1 MLWVIFDDFSWSLSL
16 KNRFAKRS
24 CYSRC
29 VAVAALAELELDE
42 FTCADCHQVIN
53 ANKLRYPDID
63 WLCLDAWCPVDN
75 VFLKLKA
82 WQLLETGWNGMKQSE
97 THIIIFHN
105 MQNSNLLF

>member
-1 MLWVIFDDFSWSLSL
+1 MI
-16 KNRFAKRS
+16 

-63 WLCLDAWCPVDN
+63 WLCLDAWCPVHN
-75 VFLKLKA
+75 FL
-82 WQLLETGWNGMKQSE
+82 N
-97 THIIIFHN
+97 
-105 MQNSNLLF
+105 